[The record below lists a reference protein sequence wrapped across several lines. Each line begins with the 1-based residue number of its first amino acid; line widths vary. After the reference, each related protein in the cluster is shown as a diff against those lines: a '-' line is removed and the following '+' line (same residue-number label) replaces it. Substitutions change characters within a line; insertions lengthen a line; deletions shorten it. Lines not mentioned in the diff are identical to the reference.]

1 MKLLGPNNPTLYS
14 IYLNANNL
22 YGHSVWFKLFFPE
35 KISFDIYGGD
45 GSIDCFLEVDLDYPD
60 ELHDLHNYYPLAVGK
75 VKVFKKMLSDYHYKS

>member
-1 MKLLGPNNPTLYS
+1 MDTQYDSNC
-14 IYLNANNL
+14 
-22 YGHSVWFKLFFPE
+22 FFPE
-35 KISFDIYGGD
+35 KINFDIYGGD

>member
-1 MKLLGPNNPTLYS
+1 MKLLGPNKPTLYS

-60 ELHDLHNYYPLAVGK
+60 ELHDLHNYRR
-75 VKVFKKMLSDYHYKS
+75 